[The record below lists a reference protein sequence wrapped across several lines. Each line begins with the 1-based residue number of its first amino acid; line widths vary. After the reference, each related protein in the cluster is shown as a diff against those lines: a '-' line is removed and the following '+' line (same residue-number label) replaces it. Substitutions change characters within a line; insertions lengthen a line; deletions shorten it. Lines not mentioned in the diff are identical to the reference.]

1 MGEANETQAQGAP
14 QGANT
19 GAVAQAAPAVRTAPQ
34 AGTAENAVSFFDV
47 DGTLIWRDPKKH
59 PKEAEGMQERMKTF
73 STLRPSP
80 ATYEAFRRMRAR
92 GNASFICTGRP
103 YYMIFDPLRELRPTG
118 YIALAGAYVQVG
130 EKVVRN
136 EHIPLD
142 LLMQTAQLLFEA
154 GIDIEFEGIDQVVG
168 LYASSGSCHFPRSET
183 VHDLASFERIASRQR
198 FAKFCTRDASD
209 EVIDR
214 ARQLCDEH
222 FTVCNMN
229 FGTHEFSLRG
239 VDKGTGIATALAV
252 LGHDRARTFAFGDSE
267 NDLSMAD
274 AVETFV
280 AMGNAFP
287 VVKERAAYV
296 TKHVAED
303 GVAAALEHFGL
314 A

>member
-1 MGEANETQAQGAP
+1 MGEANETQAQSAP

-19 GAVAQAAPAVRTAPQ
+19 GAAHAAPQ
-34 AGTAENAVSFFDV
+34 ADAAENAVSFFDV

-59 PKEAEGMQERMKTF
+59 PQEAESMQERMKTF
-73 STLRPSP
+73 SSLRPSP
-80 ATYEAFRRMRAR
+80 ATYEAFRHMRTR

-103 YYMIFDPLRELRPTG
+103 YYMIFDPLRELEPTG

-136 EHIPLD
+136 EHVPFD

-154 GIDIEFEGIDQVVG
+154 GIDVEFEGIDQVVG
-168 LYASSGSCHFPRSET
+168 LYASSGGCLFPRSET
-183 VHDLASFERIASRQR
+183 VHDLASFERIASRRQ
-198 FAKFCTRDASD
+198 FAKLCTRDASD
-209 EVIDR
+209 EVIAR

-222 FTVCNMN
+222 FTICNMN

-239 VDKGTGIATALAV
+239 VDKGTGIAAALAE
-252 LGHDRARTFAFGDSE
+252 LGHDRARTYAFGDSE

-287 VVKERAAYV
+287 VVKERASFV

-314 A
+314 V